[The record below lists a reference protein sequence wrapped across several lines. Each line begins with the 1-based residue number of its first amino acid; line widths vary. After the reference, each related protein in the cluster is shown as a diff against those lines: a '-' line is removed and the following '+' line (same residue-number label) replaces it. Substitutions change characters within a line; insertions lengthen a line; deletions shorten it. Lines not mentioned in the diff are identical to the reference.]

1 MIRIHRAK
9 LSQDGVAFVAQS
21 RGNQSPPSEG
31 DRKLGEKDNS
41 RIRRKFQNAGE
52 MGGVGVG
59 AVWTACDLNH

>member
-1 MIRIHRAK
+1 MRMIRIHRAK

-21 RGNQSPPSEG
+21 RGKQSLPSEG

-59 AVWTACDLNH
+59 AV